1 MQQARILIVEDEAIT
16 LKHIQLIMRRLGYII
31 AGQCDRGEIAI
42 QLASDLAP
50 DLVLMDIGLGGMMD
64 GIMAAAAI
72 RTNFNIPVVFLTAH
86 ADRATLERAKG
97 SEPFGYLTKPFQDS
111 SLQATVEMALYKFQ
125 MEARLRES
133 EARYH
138 AVVSQTADGV
148 LLVALD
154 SHKILDA
161 NLAAQE
167 MLNLNLDREDFSI
180 VSVITFFE
188 AELET
193 MLAYIQKYGYYLLG
207 ERRCTRNDGLVLDLD
222 LRASLIHYGH
232 KAVLCIVMHDITAYK
247 RVEQEL
253 IRTNQQLNAH
263 LEEIKILHAELSEAA
278 IRDPLTGLFN
288 RRYLQELIQIE
299 FSRAKREAYPIGFV
313 MVDIDYFKGVN
324 DTFGHAA
331 GDLVLQALGAKLR
344 GYCRVDDLV
353 FRYGGDEFLLVL
365 HKTTLPEAEERM
377 EQLVREV
384 QEMNVLFNNW
394 LLTITLSV
402 GVAVCE
408 PKDQSIDQMIRVAD
422 EALYRAKGAGRN
434 CVAV

>member
-1 MQQARILIVEDEAIT
+1 MLQTRILMVEDEAIT
-16 LKHIQLIMRRLGYII
+16 LKHLQLIMRRLGYSI
-31 AGQCDRGEIAI
+31 AGQCDRGEEAI
-42 QLASDLAP
+42 RLASDLAP
-50 DLVLMDIGLGGMMD
+50 DLVLMDIGLWGEMD
-64 GIMAAAAI
+64 GIFEAAAI

-154 SHKILDA
+154 THKIVDA

-167 MLNLNLDREDFSI
+167 MLNFRLGKEELSIDSVLAFSE
-180 VSVITFFE
+180 V
-188 AELET
+188 ELGR
-193 MLAYIQKYGYYLLG
+193 MLTNIEKYGYFLLG
-207 ERRCTRNDGLVLDLD
+207 ARQCTRNDGLILDLD
-222 LRASLIHYGH
+222 LRASLIHYGQ

-253 IRTNQQLNAH
+253 VSSNRQLNAH
-263 LEEIKILHAELSEAA
+263 LEEIKVLHAELSEAA

-299 FSRAKREAYPIGFV
+299 FSRAKREVYPLGFV
-313 MVDIDYFKGVN
+313 MVDIDYFKGIN

-344 GYCRVDDLV
+344 GYCRMDDLV

-365 HKTTLPEAEERM
+365 HRTTLPEAEERM
-377 EQLVREV
+377 RQLLREV
-384 QEMNVLFNNW
+384 EEMNVLFNDW
-394 LLTITLSV
+394 LLNITLSV
-402 GVAVCE
+402 GIAVGM
-408 PKDQSIDQMIRVAD
+408 PKDQSIEQMISQAD
-422 EALYRAKGAGRN
+422 EALYRAKAAGRN
-434 CVAV
+434 CVVF